1 MITFQKETFSKFI
14 SDGEELFRVHNQEV
28 VEQIEEIPLD
38 VNYKAYFKLE
48 AMGRLETHTV
58 RDNGRLI
65 GYSLWM
71 LHNHIH
77 YKTSLTA
84 NSTLIYIMPS
94 YRKGLLGYKLIK
106 WSIDKIKERG
116 VQRIMI
122 GIKPD
127 HDFSKILERLGASFF
142 EKIYTIVLDSKHD

>member
-1 MITFQKETFSKFI
+1 MITFQKESFTKFI
-14 SDGEELFRVHNQEV
+14 SDGKELFFVHNQEV
-28 VEQIEEIPLD
+28 VEQVEGIPLD
-38 VNYKAYFKLE
+38 VNYKAYFKMEALDKLE
-48 AMGRLETHTV
+48 VHTV
-58 RDNGRLI
+58 RDDGKLI

-71 LHNHIH
+71 LYYHPH

-106 WSIDKIKERG
+106 WSIDRIKDRG
-116 VQRIMI
+116 VQRILI
-122 GIKPD
+122 GVKPD

-142 EKIYTIVLDSKHD
+142 EKIYSIVSDNKHD